1 MLGAKIAPYYLLEE
15 KMPNVYVIIDYSFA
29 HPGGDTGY
37 NQQAVIAFRPY
48 LNRLRYV
55 SWFWSIGDGC
65 QETHTIAD
73 AINYLS
79 EQIKNYRDENQ
90 LSIPDITIT
99 ELDEASFDDV
109 PGYLSLVELDMI

>member
-1 MLGAKIAPYYLLEE
+1 
-15 KMPNVYVIIDYSFA
+15 MPNVYVIIDYSFD

-48 LNRLRYV
+48 LDRLRYV